1 ITIYRKGTSIL
12 DLFLRSIDPIA
23 VKKMDKIERKKRF
36 LAKISLKIGLERREV
51 MRGIK
56 NYNKGRKEKS

>member
-1 ITIYRKGTSIL
+1 
-12 DLFLRSIDPIA
+12 
-23 VKKMDKIERKKRF
+23 MDKIERKKRF